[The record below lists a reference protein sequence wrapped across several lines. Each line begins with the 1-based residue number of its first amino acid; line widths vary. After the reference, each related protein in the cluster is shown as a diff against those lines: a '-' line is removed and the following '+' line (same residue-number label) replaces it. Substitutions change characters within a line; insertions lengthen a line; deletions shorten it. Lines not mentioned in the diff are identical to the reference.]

1 MICTV
6 KLLKVLRPI
15 FNKELK
21 FCLFIYLLF
30 HFSLLIN
37 SIFAGKSLLRL
48 LFPESEITAI
58 KNTITATNALSQ
70 GITLPENMTV
80 TRTEQSMALSI
91 SLVTR

>member
-1 MICTV
+1 M
-6 KLLKVLRPI
+6 LN
-15 FNKELK
+15 F
-21 FCLFIYLLF
+21 FF

-37 SIFAGKSLLRL
+37 SIFVGKSLLRL

-80 TRTEQSMALSI
+80 TRTEQSIAFSI
-91 SLVTR
+91 SLVKVGH

>member
-1 MICTV
+1 MICTA
-6 KLLKVLRPI
+6 KLLKVLCPI

-21 FCLFIYLLF
+21 FCLFHFFF
-30 HFSLLIN
+30 HFSLLI
-37 SIFAGKSLLRL
+37 FVGKSLLRL

-91 SLVTR
+91 SLVIK